1 MIIQSYSIQSLDKS
15 QIFQN
20 NTNNVNKKE
29 ESQEQKD
36 SNVDND
42 KSENQIDRFQKWC
55 INRAYFFF
63 V

>member
-55 INRAYFFF
+55 INKLIKL
-63 V
+63 